1 MTTTIKN
8 RTLSADELERF
19 GHELDALRART
30 VATLGQ
36 RDADYIRAIAAAVR
50 WTGLGGR
57 FLLWAGAI
65 LGGLLYAGT
74 LSAGALTER
83 MLGGFAHPATLT
95 MLIVGTLVLALSKIL
110 ENMELGHNVIH
121 GQYDWM
127 RDPHLDS
134 HTYEWDIAGTSASWR
149 HTHNYRHHTW
159 TNVRG
164 MDDDLGYGLLRIFP
178 EQRWKPFYLV
188 QPAIAIVFAL
198 LFEWGVAIQHLRI
211 GRWFA
216 GKTSFKKMRALAQP
230 VARKIARQVLKDYA
244 FFPLLAGPF
253 FLPVLFGNIVANMLR
268 NVWTYVIIFC
278 GHFTADVETFSK
290 ESAIGESR
298 GHWYLRQL
306 RGSSNISGGRLMNLM
321 SGNLSHQIE
330 HHFFPDIPA
339 NRYAAMAIDV
349 REICARYGQHYNTGS
364 LPKQFGQV
372 MWRIL
377 RHAFPS
383 KPATRSAYRLQRTPG
398 WIATRRDA

>member
-1 MTTTIKN
+1 MTTPRN
-8 RTLSADELERF
+8 RPLGVDELQQF
-19 GHELDALRART
+19 GAELDALRERV

-36 RDADYIRAIAAAVR
+36 ADADYIRRIYAAVR
-50 WTGLGGR
+50 VTGLLGR
-57 FLLWAGAI
+57 VLIGAGAI
-65 LGGLLYAGT
+65 AGGLLGAVSHPLA
-74 LSAGALTER
+74 LSL
-83 MLGGFAHPATLT
+83 
-95 MLIVGTLVLALSKIL
+95 LIVGTLSLALSKIL

-127 RDPHLDS
+127 QDPRFDGRR
-134 HTYEWDIAGTSASWR
+134 YEWDIVGTADNWR
-149 HTHNYRHHTW
+149 KTHNWRHHTW

-164 MDDDLGYGLLRIFP
+164 MDDDIGYGLLRIFP
-178 EQRWKPFYLV
+178 EQRWKPFNLL
-188 QPAIAIVFAL
+188 QPPVAVIFAL
-198 LFEWGVAIQHLRI
+198 LFEWGIAIQDLRL

-216 GKTSFKKMRALAQP
+216 GKTTLKKLAVQARP
-230 VARKIARQVLKDYA
+230 VGRKIARQVLRDYVV
-244 FFPLLAGPF
+244 FPLLAGPWW
-253 FLPVLFGNIVANMLR
+253 LTVLVANAIANVIR

-306 RGSSNISGGRLMNLM
+306 RGSSNISGGRWMDLM

-330 HHFFPDIPA
+330 HHFYPDIPA
-339 NRYAAMAIDV
+339 NRYAAIAVEV
-349 REICARYGQHYNTGS
+349 RAICARYGQHYDTGS

-372 MWRIL
+372 IWRIL

-383 KPATRSAYRLQRTPG
+383 RPVRRRANAVTPAVS
-398 WIATRRDA
+398 